1 MKSRS
6 NSLSL
11 EPTLEVACPLACS
24 YISSEV
30 MVVVLKQLLFWAFFP
45 FSGCSKNR
53 HSFRIGGGKAN
64 ATTSSAHCV
73 FVVG

>member
-30 MVVVLKQLLFWAFFP
+30 MVVVLKQLLFLGVFP
-45 FSGCSKNR
+45 IFG
-53 HSFRIGGGKAN
+53 
-64 ATTSSAHCV
+64 V
-73 FVVG
+73 